1 MVDKTQVEERSS
13 KKTSKTRSKVSLPK
27 RRTELGL
34 LVLANLATV
43 VAFFLAKYGLN
54 QSYVPTVDPYLV
66 AIVLVPY
73 FGHLANRVSAPEADP
88 VFLPVA
94 TLLNGIG
101 FVMIERLDQTEAHLQ
116 VLWTAL
122 GVGLYILT
130 LVVVKNSDTLDRFR
144 YILVI
149 LGIGLVLS
157 PLVPGIGE
165 NINGER
171 LWIHF
176 GPLSFQP
183 VEAAK
188 LLLALFFASYLTE
201 KRDLLKRLS
210 LRHLRSI
217 GSTLRSFGP
226 LGAAWA
232 IAMMLMAAERDVG
245 FALLIFATFIITVW
259 LATANKTFLFLGS
272 VLFVIGAFVASK
284 LFAQVNERFT
294 IWIDPWKYAQGIGY
308 QIVQAQYALGT
319 GGYSGTGLGQ
329 GHPSVIPVVTSDFIF
344 AAIGEELGLLGTTA
358 ILFAFLIL
366 VGAGLRAAMRAR
378 SQFSSLVAASF
389 TLTFGLQTF
398 FIISG
403 VVRILPLTGVT
414 LPFVAYGGSSLVA
427 NYVLIAVL
435 ARISHEGNEVLLFG
449 PQQPQSQKR

>member
-1 MVDKTQVEERSS
+1 LAST
-13 KKTSKTRSKVSLPK
+13 TF
-27 RRTELGL
+27 RRTGKGATLTAKATIPRRRFELGL
-34 LVLANLATV
+34 LVISNIATI
-43 VAFFLAKYGLN
+43 VAFLLAKFGLD
-54 QSYVPTVDPYLV
+54 QSYSPTLDPYVV
-66 AIVLVPY
+66 AIVLLPY
-73 FGHLANRVSAPEADP
+73 FGHLANRISAPDTDP
-88 VFLPVA
+88 AILPVA
-94 TLLNGIG
+94 ALLNGIG
-101 FVMIERLDQTEAHLQ
+101 FVMIDRLDPTEAHLQ

-122 GVGLYILT
+122 GIGLYSLT
-130 LVVVKNSDTLDRFR
+130 LFLVKNSDTLDRFR
-144 YILVI
+144 YLLVMV
-149 LGIGLVLS
+149 GIGLVLS
-157 PLVPGIGE
+157 PLVPGLGE

-201 KRDLLKRLS
+201 KGELLKRLS
-210 LRHLRSI
+210 IRHIESI

-232 IAMMLMAAERDVG
+232 IAMVLMAVERDVG
-245 FALLIFATFIITVW
+245 FALLIFSTFVVTVW
-259 LATANKTFLFLGS
+259 LATSNKTFLGLGT
-272 VLFVIGAFVASK
+272 VLFVIGAYIASK

-294 IWIDPWKYAQGIGY
+294 IWLDPWKYAQGIGY
-308 QIVQAQYALGT
+308 QIVQAQYAFGT

-329 GHPSVIPVVTSDFIF
+329 GHPSLIPVVTSDFIF

-358 ILFAFLIL
+358 ILFAFLVII
-366 VGAGLRAAMRAR
+366 GAGLRAAMRAR

-403 VVRILPLTGVT
+403 VIRILPLTGVT

-427 NYVLIAVL
+427 NYVLIAIL
-435 ARISHEGNEVLLFG
+435 ARISHEGNDARHFG
-449 PQQPQSQKR
+449 PQPPIQTK

>member
-1 MVDKTQVEERSS
+1 MTVKTQD
-13 KKTSKTRSKVSLPK
+13 KGQNIKGTSKASVKVSLPR

-34 LVLANLATV
+34 LVLANLATI

-54 QSYVPTVDPYLV
+54 QRYTPRVDPYLV

-73 FGHLANRVSAPEADP
+73 FAHLANRISAPETDP
-88 VFLPVA
+88 AFLPIV

-101 FVMIERLDQTEAHLQ
+101 FVMIDRLDRTEAHLQ

-130 LVVVKNSDTLDRFR
+130 LVVVKNSDNLDRFR

-201 KRDLLKRLS
+201 KSDLLKRFSFKS
-210 LRHLRSI
+210 LRAL
-217 GSTLRSFGP
+217 GPTLRSFGP

-245 FALLIFATFIITVW
+245 FALLIFATFIVTVW
-259 LATANKTFLFLGS
+259 LATANRTFLWLGS
-272 VLFVIGAFVASK
+272 ILFVVGAFVASK

-294 IWIDPWKYAQGIGY
+294 IWLDPWKYAQGIGY

-358 ILFAFLIL
+358 IVFAFLI
-366 VGAGLRAAMRAR
+366 VIGAGLRAAMRAR

-403 VVRILPLTGVT
+403 VIRILPLTGVT

-435 ARISHEGNEVLLFG
+435 ARISHEGNEVRIYG
-449 PQQPQSQKR
+449 PQPPGLKP